1 LIRPDEFKRKAL
13 EQGINERVIDLYLE
27 QRQPRQTFNTQPSG
41 NVPLADEFY
50 NNPNLYT
57 PAPGFSE
64 NAPTKFTSARGVKVT
79 QPFGNYNPALYRGIN
94 PSMTNTGVDLALPEG
109 SPVLLPQGNW
119 QVEDIAGGYNR
130 GYGNSIMVRNTQT
143 GETLRFSHLSK
154 MTNIKR
160 NQQISGNRVI
170 GLTGRTGHTT
180 GAHLDLEYRNPQG
193 QFADALRSPYG
204 RNF

>member
-94 PSMTNTGVDLALPEG
+94 KSMINTGVDIGVPTGTDVTLPSGEWEVEESG
-109 SPVLLPQGNW
+109 SGW
-119 QVEDIAGGYNR
+119 NR
-130 GYGNSIMVRNTQT
+130 GYGNSVLVRNVKTN
-143 GETLRFSHLSK
+143 EKLRFSHLSRVAPLRK
-154 MTNIKR
+154 GQKLSGGMTFA
-160 NQQISGNRVI
+160 Q
-170 GLTGRTGHTT
+170 T
-180 GAHLDLEYRNPQG
+180 GATGYATGPHLDLEYYDQLNRIQNFLKSSYARN
-193 QFADALRSPYG
+193 L
-204 RNF
+204 